1 MDAQRHREIERV
13 HLFYIIISLFLC
25 LYIYIV
31 YYIISIFHVNCGITI
46 ITRWWA
52 GAPSNGSTR
61 HSRPPGLFLFHL
73 FFYDFCFSL
82 ISFTK
87 QDCMF
92 VISQCAMCVSSLF
105 HVSHFCRR
113 FDFLVFV
120 SVFCSCCD
128 SDESKKKKKKT
139 SIQSHC
145 IRVIYFFCFSSI
157 CCSFI
162 HFAGCTLWRLT
173 FLSVCFDVFGSDVM
187 SASHCYLF
195 AAIGCCFFFLHSAT
209 TTTCRTTF
217 LFTENNTHRKNLFA
231 LRM

>member
-1 MDAQRHREIERV
+1 M
-13 HLFYIIISLFLC
+13 SL
-25 LYIYIV
+25 LYFMFP
-31 YYIISIFHVNCGITI
+31 IF
-46 ITRWWA
+46 A
-52 GAPSNGSTR
+52 GV
-61 HSRPPGLFLFHL
+61 
-73 FFYDFCFSL
+73 L
-82 ISFTK
+82 ISWFLSLS
-87 QDCMF
+87 F
-92 VISQCAMCVSSLF
+92 ALAVIPMNQ
-105 HVSHFCRR
+105 
-113 FDFLVFV
+113 
-120 SVFCSCCD
+120 
-128 SDESKKKKKKT
+128 KKKKKT

>member
-1 MDAQRHREIERV
+1 MVQDVDAQRHREIERV

-128 SDESKKKKKKT
+128 SDESKKKKKNFHPIPLH
-139 SIQSHC
+139 S
-145 IRVIYFFCFSSI
+145 
-157 CCSFI
+157 
-162 HFAGCTLWRLT
+162 
-173 FLSVCFDVFGSDVM
+173 
-187 SASHCYLF
+187 CYLF
-195 AAIGCCFFFLHSAT
+195 
-209 TTTCRTTF
+209 F
-217 LFTENNTHRKNLFA
+217 LFLFYLLFIHPLCWMYA
-231 LRM
+231 LASHISVCLL